1 MSIDR
6 WTPPVDAGPFGF
18 GSNGRP
24 NPLVDLSD
32 EELVRE
38 ARRTR
43 EALAPEEV
51 AATEAEMRRTAS
63 GRKPEGSR

>member
-38 ARRTR
+38 ARRAR
-43 EALAPEEV
+43 EALDSEEV
-51 AATEAEMRRTAS
+51 AGTEADFLRTRS
-63 GRKPEGSR
+63 GRPK